1 MALEEVHGGRDL
13 AKLIMYTVRFG
24 SKHLLNPDHGFKFI
38 TAYDLDIKALVLVCG
53 IIVVKILKGAINSCR
68 NALFRK
74 TNKPAVLTKVEPEVP
89 LARKVY

>member
-24 SKHLLNPDHGFKFI
+24 TKHLLNPDHGFKFI

-53 IIVVKILKGAINSCR
+53 IIVFKILKGAINSCR
-68 NALFRK
+68 NALDK
-74 TNKPAVLTKVEPEVP
+74 KLSS
-89 LARKVY
+89 LAL